1 MSFPSLHVR
10 QRTPTS
16 AIKERAGLRSI
27 YRGIPSPNGI
37 DECESRRPRTSEKYG
52 DAFLVCASHMHTH
65 RHTKKDCRIRLC
77 T

>member
-10 QRTPTS
+10 QRAPPPVPLKNEREPT
-16 AIKERAGLRSI
+16 
-27 YRGIPSPNGI
+27 I
-37 DECESRRPRTSEKYG
+37 DLQRHSFSEWHRRECETRRTSEKYG

-65 RHTKKDCRIRLC
+65 RHTNDCRIRLC